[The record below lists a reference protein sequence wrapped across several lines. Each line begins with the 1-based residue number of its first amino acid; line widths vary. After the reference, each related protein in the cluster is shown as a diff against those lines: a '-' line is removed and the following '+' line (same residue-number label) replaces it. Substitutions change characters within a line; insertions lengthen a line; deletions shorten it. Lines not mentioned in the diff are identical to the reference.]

1 MAHVR
6 THHDWHNEWN
16 ELKADMFISRDLW
29 KCPTCSF
36 HAITEGKVRE
46 HCLVFCVDRHRYRAL
61 EQINHDRRSNWD
73 NHIGAEGKVRPAIED
88 STDPDPYP
96 IIQTAVMEAF
106 KELPFLDTEEFPRL
120 IATHGLG
127 YDNDQIQQM
136 AATFEK
142 VQAFCNTHIT
152 SSAAAETPVVPLN
165 FVDMAALGY
174 HQPGGVEGS
183 GNSRLKNKARRKQK
197 ETDQDSMDD

>member
-1 MAHVR
+1 
-6 THHDWHNEWN
+6 
-16 ELKADMFISRDLW
+16 
-29 KCPTCSF
+29 
-36 HAITEGKVRE
+36 
-46 HCLVFCVDRHRYRAL
+46 
-61 EQINHDRRSNWD
+61 
-73 NHIGAEGKVRPAIED
+73 
-88 STDPDPYP
+88 
-96 IIQTAVMEAF
+96 MEAF

-120 IATHGLG
+120 IAAVGRHSLFSVSPLTASSSYQHGLG

-152 SSAAAETPVVPLN
+152 SSAAAQTPVVPLN

-174 HQPGGVEGS
+174 HQSGGVEGS
-183 GNSRLKNKARRKQK
+183 VNSRLKNKARRNQE